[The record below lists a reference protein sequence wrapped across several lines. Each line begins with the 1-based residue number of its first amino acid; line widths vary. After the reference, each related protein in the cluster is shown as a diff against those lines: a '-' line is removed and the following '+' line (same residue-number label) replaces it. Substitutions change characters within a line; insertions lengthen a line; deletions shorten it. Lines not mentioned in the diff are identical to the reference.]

1 MNISLIH
8 LKELRHEVRQN
19 KNRQNCEQTESN
31 IKITSQ
37 KMEEEIS
44 KYKRK
49 RGWTNLTKIE
59 TDYNSS

>member
-8 LKELRHEVRQN
+8 LKELRHEVCQN

-37 KMEEEIS
+37 KMKEEIS

-49 RGWTNLTKIE
+49 RVWTNLTKIE

>member
-8 LKELRHEVRQN
+8 LKELRHEVCQN

-37 KMEEEIS
+37 KMKEEIS

-49 RGWTNLTKIE
+49 HGWTNLTKIE

>member
-8 LKELRHEVRQN
+8 LKELRHEVCQN
-19 KNRQNCEQTESN
+19 KNRYNCEQTESN
-31 IKITSQ
+31 IKITTQ
-37 KMEEEIS
+37 KMKEEIS

-59 TDYNSS
+59 TVDNSS